1 MSLAKVRGLHDTI
14 RATAVELIEP
24 FVAQGRCDFT
34 ASYAQVFPI
43 SIFMALVGVEASS
56 IRQAAAEPGFLA
68 AVTGFLMA
76 HEPTLLA
83 FCTENDVQAE
93 RVAACHHKLAGPES
107 ENWP

>member
-1 MSLAKVRGLHDTI
+1 MPGRERIGAATTEDAEAMAIQSLSW
-14 RATAVELIEP
+14 LIGQP
-24 FVAQGRCDFT
+24 DLLNR
-34 ASYAQVFPI
+34 
-43 SIFMALVGVEASS
+43 FMALVGVEASS

>member
-1 MSLAKVRGLHDTI
+1 MPGRERVG
-14 RATAVELIEP
+14 AVSTEDAEAMAIHILSWLISQP
-24 FVAQGRCDFT
+24 DLLNR
-34 ASYAQVFPI
+34 
-43 SIFMALVGVEASS
+43 FMALVGIEASS
-56 IRQAAAEPGFLA
+56 IRQAAAEPGFLS

-83 FCTENDVQAE
+83 FCADNDVKAE

>member
-1 MSLAKVRGLHDTI
+1 MPGRKRIGA
-14 RATAVELIEP
+14 ATTEDAEAMAIQILSWLIGQP
-24 FVAQGRCDFT
+24 DLLNR
-34 ASYAQVFPI
+34 
-43 SIFMALVGVEASS
+43 FMALVGVEASS

-68 AVTGFLMA
+68 AVSGFLMA

-83 FCTENDVQAE
+83 FCAENDVQAE